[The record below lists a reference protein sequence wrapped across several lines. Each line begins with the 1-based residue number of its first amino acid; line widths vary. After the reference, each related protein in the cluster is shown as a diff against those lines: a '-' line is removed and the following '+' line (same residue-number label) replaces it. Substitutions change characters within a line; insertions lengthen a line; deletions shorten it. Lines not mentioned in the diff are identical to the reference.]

1 MPNIASAPTVDGFK
15 KTSFWRERNTG
26 IITILSPG
34 LIDNDLL
41 DELIRILSIAAVDD
55 NIKSILLTGT
65 NYIFSKGLSLPQNR
79 SYADLRDYFKR
90 IMSLVLFWASLEK
103 PVFSAINGSAINNGV
118 SLSLLADVVFYSE
131 NTKLVL
137 NDEEPVLFLGS
148 VNIPAKL
155 NVTGERLEPVGIKV
169 GADNAMGEV
178 IKKVT
183 DIQNIPYDKRRKG
196 ALSNIEVI
204 LLREEISFLDF
215 YLWCEGCER

>member
-1 MPNIASAPTVDGFK
+1 MPNIASAPSVDGFK
-15 KTSFWRERNTG
+15 KTSFWREGNTG

-41 DELIRILSIAAVDD
+41 DELIKILSIAAVDD
-55 NIKSILLTGT
+55 NIKSVLLTGT

-79 SYADLRDYFKR
+79 TYADLRDYFKR
-90 IMSLVLFWASLEK
+90 IMSLVLFWTSLEK
-103 PVFSAINGSAINNGV
+103 PIFTAINGSAINNGV

-137 NDEEPVLFLGS
+137 NDEEPILFLGS

-155 NVTGERLEPVGIKV
+155 NVSGERLEPVGIEV

-183 DIQNIPYDKRRKG
+183 DMQNIPYDKKRKV

-215 YLWCEGCER
+215 YLWCEGCEK

>member
-1 MPNIASAPTVDGFK
+1 MPNIASAPSVDGFK
-15 KTSFWRERNTG
+15 KTSFWREGNTG

-41 DELIRILSIAAVDD
+41 DELIKILSIAAVDD
-55 NIKSILLTGT
+55 NIKSVLLTGT

-79 SYADLRDYFKR
+79 TYADLRDYFKR
-90 IMSLVLFWASLEK
+90 IMSLVLFWTSLEK
-103 PVFSAINGSAINNGV
+103 PIFTAINGSAINNGV

-137 NDEEPVLFLGS
+137 NDEEPILFLGS

-155 NVTGERLEPVGIKV
+155 NVSGERLEPVGIEV

-183 DIQNIPYDKRRKG
+183 DMQNIPYDKKRKV

-215 YLWCEGCER
+215 YLWCEGCKK

>member
-1 MPNIASAPTVDGFK
+1 MPNIASAPSVDGFK
-15 KTSFWRERNTG
+15 KTSFWREGNTG

-41 DELIRILSIAAVDD
+41 DELIKILSIAAVDD
-55 NIKSILLTGT
+55 NIKSVLLTGT

-79 SYADLRDYFKR
+79 TYADLRDYFKR
-90 IMSLVLFWASLEK
+90 IMSLVLFWTSLEK
-103 PVFSAINGSAINNGV
+103 PIFTAINGSAINNGV

-137 NDEEPVLFLGS
+137 NDEEPILFLGS

-155 NVTGERLEPVGIKV
+155 NVSGERLEPVGIEV

-183 DIQNIPYDKRRKG
+183 DMQNIPYDKKRKV

-204 LLREEISFLDF
+204 LLREEISFL
-215 YLWCEGCER
+215 

>member
-1 MPNIASAPTVDGFK
+1 MPNIASAPSVDGFK
-15 KTSFWRERNTG
+15 KTSFWREGNTG

-41 DELIRILSIAAVDD
+41 DELIKILSIAAVDD
-55 NIKSILLTGT
+55 NIKSVLLTGT

-79 SYADLRDYFKR
+79 TYADLRDYFKR
-90 IMSLVLFWASLEK
+90 IMSLVLFWTSLEK
-103 PVFSAINGSAINNGV
+103 PIFTAINGSAINNGV

-137 NDEEPVLFLGS
+137 NDEEPILFLGS

-155 NVTGERLEPVGIKV
+155 NVSGERLEPVGIEV

-178 IKKVT
+178 IKKVN
-183 DIQNIPYDKRRKG
+183 DMQNIPYDKKRKV

-215 YLWCEGCER
+215 YLWCEGCKK

>member
-1 MPNIASAPTVDGFK
+1 
-15 KTSFWRERNTG
+15 
-26 IITILSPG
+26 
-34 LIDNDLL
+34 
-41 DELIRILSIAAVDD
+41 
-55 NIKSILLTGT
+55 
-65 NYIFSKGLSLPQNR
+65 
-79 SYADLRDYFKR
+79 
-90 IMSLVLFWASLEK
+90 
-103 PVFSAINGSAINNGV
+103 

-137 NDEEPVLFLGS
+137 NDEEPILFLGS

-155 NVTGERLEPVGIKV
+155 NVSGERLEPVGIEV

-183 DIQNIPYDKRRKG
+183 DMQNIPYDKKRKV

-215 YLWCEGCER
+215 YLWCEGCKK